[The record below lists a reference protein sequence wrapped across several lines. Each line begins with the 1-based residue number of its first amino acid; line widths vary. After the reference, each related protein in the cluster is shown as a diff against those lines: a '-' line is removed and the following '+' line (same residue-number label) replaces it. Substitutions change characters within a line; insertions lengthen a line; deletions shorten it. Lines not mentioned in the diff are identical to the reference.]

1 MIRIFSLTTTP
12 LPHPL
17 GRGQGLA
24 VELVIAHT
32 YMMKPP

>member
-12 LPHPL
+12 FPHAL
-17 GRGQGLA
+17 GRGQGLT
-24 VELVIAHT
+24 VELVITHT